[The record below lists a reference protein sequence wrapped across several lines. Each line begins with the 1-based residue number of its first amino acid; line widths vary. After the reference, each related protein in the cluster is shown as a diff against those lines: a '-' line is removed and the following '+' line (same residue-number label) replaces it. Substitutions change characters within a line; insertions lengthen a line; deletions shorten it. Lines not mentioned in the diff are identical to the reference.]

1 MSTSAGWTPAVTET
15 TATATVTSASPDLWI
30 QIDGATVPCPAY
42 VLDVASYAVG
52 QRVRVTVRNP
62 QVPVVQGVES

>member
-1 MSTSAGWTPAVTET
+1 MPREVSET
-15 TATATVTSASPDLWI
+15 QTTATVTSASPDLWVLV
-30 QIDGATVPCPAY
+30 DGATVACPAY
-42 VLDVASYAVG
+42 VLNVASYSVG

>member
-1 MSTSAGWTPAVTET
+1 MAREINET

-30 QIDGATVPCPAY
+30 QVDGATVACPAY
-42 VLDVASYAVG
+42 VLDVASYSVG

-62 QVPVVQGVES
+62 GIPVVQGVES